1 MPDEPPGSPTAPDAI
16 PLNYASVPPP
26 AKRRIGLAVSSMI
39 LGILGLVACAVFG
52 LVGLILGIVALHN
65 AQREPQQYGGKGM
78 AIAGIITGGLGLVLV
93 VVGFVFYFAL
103 APPIWTRPGRLPKPT
118 VDASNL
124 RAIGQSCYVYANDNE
139 GLFPLDLQ
147 MLIDGG
153 MLAGNQLINP
163 SSGNLEGACDYY
175 FVLGLTDADPG
186 DWIIAYSDP
195 QFHNWEG
202 ANILY
207 LDGRVEFVEEPRFTE
222 EIDRFLA
229 EFEEDRGAA
238 PEVIGPK

>member
-1 MPDEPPGSPTAPDAI
+1 MSDAPTIPP
-16 PLNYASVPPP
+16 SVPGGPP
-26 AKRRIGLAVSSMI
+26 LDYAPRPAPTKVSSAMAIWSLVLAI
-39 LGILGLVACAVFG
+39 LGFVVACFPLG
-52 LVGLILGIVALHN
+52 LVGLVLGIVALVR
-65 AQREPQQYGGKGM
+65 AGREPHRYGGKGI
-78 AIAGIITGGLGLVLV
+78 AIGGIILGGIGVLLVPLMISILLPSLSR
-93 VVGFVFYFAL
+93 AREL
-103 APPIWTRPGRLPKPT
+103 AKRA
-118 VDASNL
+118 VDNANL
-124 RAIGQSCYVYANDNE
+124 QGVGQSCLIYANDNR
-139 GLFPLDLQ
+139 GAFPANLQ
-147 MLIDGG
+147 VLIDSG
-153 MLAGNQLINP
+153 MLVPKQLINP
-163 SSGNLEGACDYY
+163 SSGSVPPACDCY
-175 FVLGLTDADPG
+175 FVVGLTDADPG